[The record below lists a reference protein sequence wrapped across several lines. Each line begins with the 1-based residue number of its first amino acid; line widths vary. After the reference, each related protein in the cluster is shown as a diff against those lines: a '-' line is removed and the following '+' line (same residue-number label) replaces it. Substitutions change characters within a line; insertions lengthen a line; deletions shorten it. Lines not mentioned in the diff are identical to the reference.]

1 MDILHLVDRLEALIN
16 ESRRIPMTA
25 NRVVDEDRLLEL
37 IDQMRIAVPDEVKK
51 AKRIQQ
57 EKDRI
62 IAQAHEEAARILE
75 LAREEAMTLVQ
86 KDSVAQAA
94 QARADAIIERAHR
107 EADQIKDDADEYIMN
122 VLLELKD
129 QLGRTTTT
137 VQNGIDQLS
146 QDRARF
152 RAAHGGN
159 SNEPPAPPPA
169 REPREPERIT
179 YAAESRSSSSMSS

>member
-1 MDILHLVDRLEALIN
+1 MDILHLVDRLEALVN

-25 NRVVDEDRLLEL
+25 NRVVDEDRILEL
-37 IDQMRIAVPDEVKK
+37 IDQMRIAIPDEVKK

-94 QARADAIIERAHR
+94 EARAQTIIERAQR
-107 EADQIKDDADEYIMN
+107 EADQIKDDADEYVTA
-122 VLLELKD
+122 VLTELNA
-129 QLGRTTTT
+129 QLARTVTT
-137 VQNGIDQLS
+137 VQNGLERLGQE
-146 QDRARF
+146 RARL
-152 RAAHGGN
+152 RAGQGGN
-159 SNEPPAPPPA
+159 SSQPPQPPA
-169 REPREPERIT
+169 RGEVKTPET
-179 YAAESRSSSSMSS
+179 VNSPAEN

>member
-1 MDILHLVDRLEALIN
+1 MDILHLVDKLEALIN

-25 NRVVDEDRLLEL
+25 NRVVDEDRILEI
-37 IDQMRIAVPDEVKK
+37 IDQMRIAIPDEVKK
-51 AKRIQQ
+51 AKRVQQ

-94 QARADAIIERAHR
+94 EARAQAIIERAQR
-107 EADQIKDDADEYIMN
+107 EAEQIKDDADEYIIT
-122 VLLELKD
+122 VLAELKE
-129 QLGRTTTT
+129 QLARTMTT

-146 QDRARF
+146 QNRARL
-152 RAAHGGN
+152 RAGQGGN
-159 SNEPPAPPPA
+159 SNESSPPAPARSEA
-169 REPREPERIT
+169 REAEKVG
-179 YAAESRSSSSMSS
+179 YAAGGRPAGTP

>member
-25 NRVVDEDRLLEL
+25 NRVVDEDRILEL
-37 IDQMRIAVPDEVKK
+37 IDQMRIAIPDEVKK
-51 AKRIQQ
+51 ARRVQQ

-107 EADQIKDDADEYIMN
+107 EAEQIKDDADEYIMS
-122 VLLELKD
+122 VLQSLKE
-129 QLGRTTTT
+129 QLGRTLTT
-137 VQNGIDQLS
+137 VQNGIEQLV

-159 SNEPPAPPPA
+159 SNESSAPPP
-169 REPREPERIT
+169 RSEPRETEHVAYT
-179 YAAESRSSSSMSS
+179 AENRSSNY

>member
-16 ESRRIPMTA
+16 DSRRIPMTA
-25 NRVVDEDRLLEL
+25 NRVVDEDRILEL

-51 AKRIQQ
+51 AKRVQQ

-107 EADQIKDDADEYIMN
+107 EAEQIKDDADEYILG
-122 VLLELKD
+122 VLQELKD
-129 QLGRTTTT
+129 QLGRTATT

-146 QDRARF
+146 QDRDRF
-152 RAAHGGN
+152 RARHGGN
-159 SNEPPAPPPA
+159 SNEQPAPA
-169 REPREPERIT
+169 AVRGEPREPERVA
-179 YAAESRSSSSMSS
+179 YPAERRSPNN

>member
-1 MDILHLVDRLEALIN
+1 MDILHLVDRLESLIN
-16 ESRRIPMTA
+16 DSRRIPMTA
-25 NRVVDEDRLLEL
+25 NRVVDEDRILEV

-51 AKRIQQ
+51 AKRVQQ

-94 QARADAIIERAHR
+94 QARADAVVERAHR
-107 EADQIKDDADEYIMN
+107 EAEQIKDDADEYTMN

-129 QLGRTTTT
+129 QLARTETT
-137 VQNGIDQLS
+137 VQNGIDQLA
-146 QDRARF
+146 QDRSRF

-159 SNEPPAPPPA
+159 SNEPPAPPVRGET
-169 REPREPERIT
+169 RESERMA
-179 YAAESRSSSSMSS
+179 YAAEGRSSNSM